1 MSKFMTK
8 NTISNMKELLFNQL
22 NEILR
27 IENEMIKLKN
37 YKHSLTPKFV

>member
-27 IENEMIKLKN
+27 IENEMIKLKII
-37 YKHSLTPKFV
+37 SIA